1 MENTEHNQSIP
12 LTLKFFPD
20 SGTRYF
26 FRALALDFSAPD
38 VKEKCLQITKRDPNN
53 AELKTDIRRAMAM
66 DRRMGSIAKRIQEL
80 CQQNHGTE
88 WKELK
93 APALKNK
100 GRFIRYRIGSRTIED
115 VDGLSLELFGVW
127 FAVETNRGD
136 NSRGII
142 MNIKEDT
149 NQNNCS
155 ISQEDQERGLRLRAN
170 PEPNVYM
177 QLQKDEKLENISCSI
192 EIPLGDDSQE
202 DYVPI
207 DFSLSIYVQEENG
220 ETIPVD
226 LILDLGNSRTVAL
239 LLRHGTNGTFQV
251 DQFSDNCSPINLKP
265 SIWKQR
271 LRNHRANDDSI
282 INSTI
287 VLQTP
292 LFETGQTNQLG
303 DARAADLLL
312 EEWQYQPVKK
322 SIMEKGLSI
331 LSSLRSQESGAANPT
346 EKTKDG
352 FLGTIDKLGKAVKKE
367 NEEKW
372 QVSKVIQRFPQM
384 FVRLS
389 PVLLGDEALDAMQS
403 ADQFQQAE
411 ARFIQ
416 SSPKRYYWDLDCNAV
431 QTRWNMLPPPWKK
444 QEITTSV
451 PFLRCQLLRYMP
463 VNGNILE
470 DLDHN
475 PANSLSAQ
483 SASETPRHPRASSL
497 TWMLLAILERAWE
510 QANLTSTNFRYKQL
524 KNIVITYPSGWL
536 PCEVNMYRRRCEE
549 AVNIFK
555 KTNFPAD
562 QQDIRLVMEI
572 DEAIASQMPYV
583 FTEITQFGSAQGW
596 VSLMGKSHGG
606 KPPSVRIMNLDI
618 GGGTTDYS
626 IIEYRNEKL
635 DSGTKLSINLLFKDG
650 FAVAGDHL
658 LRLIIDKII
667 LATLKKHGGAE
678 LAGKIDQVFKDGKMD
693 PKYCMERS
701 LHVQR
706 ILIPMAIHFLK
717 LHNCSSSTFSFSPE
731 DAGVTAEDW
740 TTFLTILLDLKNV
753 DIPVNT
759 ILHFHDQDVKD
770 FVNELF
776 QANLAV
782 CAKYA
787 AMYDVDVLVL
797 SGKPSEIPEIAAL
810 VKDIFPLPLDRI
822 VPSKD
827 YRTGRWYPRFDESDD
842 LNSISDAKTVTAVGA
857 ALHFALANNLIS
869 NWQIENRTT
878 SLDDKSQRNTWCTI
892 GDTSND
898 VSPNPRSLRRIL
910 RPNEDEGRC
919 HIQANTVFYRITKAG
934 SHPEPVFMFRAK
946 PEQNFA
952 PQQEYNVIIE
962 RGTDEFGGE
971 TLRVQHVYLYGQDEG
986 SANDLKDKFEMILH
1000 PASKSGYGMNWQ
1012 DSGIVI
1018 V

>member
-1 MENTEHNQSIP
+1 MENIANNQSIP
-12 LTLKFFPD
+12 LTFRFFPN

-26 FRALALDFSAPD
+26 FRALALDFNDPNAED
-38 VKEKCLQITKRDPNN
+38 KCLQIIKRDPKNK
-53 AELKTDIRRAMAM
+53 ELLMDIRRAHVM
-66 DRRMGSIAKRIQEL
+66 SQKNSPIANRIMQL
-80 CQQNHGTE
+80 CKENHGTA

-100 GRFIRYRIGSRTIED
+100 GRFIRYRIGSKIIED
-115 VDGLSLELFGVW
+115 VDGLSLECYGVW
-127 FAVETNRGD
+127 FAVETNTGD
-136 NSRGII
+136 NTRGII
-142 MNIKEDT
+142 KDIKDA
-149 NQNNCS
+149 S
-155 ISQEDQERGLRLRAN
+155 DPLHSLSQTERERGLRQRTN

-177 QLQKDEKLENISCSI
+177 QLHENERLENISCSI
-192 EIPLGDDSQE
+192 EIPMGDSQE
-202 DYVPI
+202 DYVPV
-207 DFSLSIYVQEENG
+207 DFNLSIYVQEENG

-239 LLRHGTNGTFQV
+239 LLQHGSNGTFQV
-251 DQFSDNCSPINLKP
+251 EQFSDNCRPINLKP

-271 LRNHRANDDSI
+271 LRNHRSNDDSI

-292 LFETGQTNQLG
+292 LFETGRSNQLG
-303 DARAADLLL
+303 DARAADLVL
-312 EEWQYQPVKK
+312 EEWQCQPIRK
-322 SIMEKGLSI
+322 SIMKKRLNI
-331 LSSLRSQESGAANPT
+331 FNSLRNQNTDTANPK
-346 EKTKDG
+346 EKSKDG
-352 FLGTIDKLGKAVKKE
+352 FLGALDKLGKAVQKE
-367 NEEKW
+367 NEEEW
-372 QVSKVIQRFPQM
+372 QVTKLTQRFPQM

-389 PVLLGDEALDAMQS
+389 PVLLGDEALDAQQN
-403 ADQFQQAE
+403 AGQFQKAA
-411 ARFIQ
+411 ARFMQ
-416 SSPKRYYWDLDCNAV
+416 SSPKRYYWDLDGKAV
-431 QTRWNMLPPPWKK
+431 KTRWNMLPPPWEE
-444 QEITTSV
+444 QDIITSV
-451 PFLRCQLLRYMP
+451 PPLCCQLLRYMP

-470 DLDHN
+470 DLDHD
-475 PANSLSAQ
+475 PANSLGAQ
-483 SASETPRHPRASSL
+483 SASEPPVHPRASSL

-510 QANLTSTNFRYKQL
+510 QANLDTTNFRNKQL
-524 KNIVITYPSGWL
+524 QNIVITYPSGWL

-606 KPPSVRIMNLDI
+606 RHPSVRIMNLDI

-626 IIEYRNEKL
+626 VIEYRNEKL

-667 LATLKKHGGAE
+667 LNAIKKHGGTE
-678 LAGKIDQVFKDGKMD
+678 LANKIDQVFKDG
-693 PKYCMERS
+693 PREEQECMKRS
-701 LHVQR
+701 THVQR
-706 ILIPMAIHFLK
+706 ILIPLAIHFLK
-717 LHNCSSSTFSFSPE
+717 LHNCHSSSFSFSPE
-731 DAGVTAEDW
+731 DAGITAEYW
-740 TTFLTILLDLKNV
+740 NQFLTELLRLENV

-759 ILHFHDQDVKD
+759 ILHFNDDSMPA

-776 QANLAV
+776 RANLAV

-787 AMYDVDVLVL
+787 AIYDVDVLVL
-797 SGKPSEIPEIAAL
+797 SGKPSEIPEIADL
-810 VKDIFPLPLDRI
+810 VKESFPLSLDRI
-822 VPSKD
+822 IPSKD

-857 ALHFALANNLIS
+857 ALHFALANNLIA

-898 VSPNPRSLRRIL
+898 ISPNPRNLCKIL
-910 RPNEDEGRC
+910 RPNEDEGKC
-919 HIQANTVFYRITKAG
+919 HIQASTVFYRITKTG

-946 PEQNFA
+946 PDQGFS
-952 PQQEYNVIIE
+952 PQQEYNVTIE
-962 RGTDEFGGE
+962 RGIDEFGGE
-971 TLRVQHVYLYGQDEG
+971 TLRIQHVYFFGQEET
-986 SANDLKDKFEMILH
+986 SANDLKDRFEIILH
-1000 PASKSGYGMNWQ
+1000 PASKSGYAINWQ

-1018 V
+1018 L